1 MNFDKLNRWVSLIA
15 NVGVVAGI
23 FFLAI
28 ELQQA
33 NLATRISARDS
44 ATEGHVNY
52 LGVILDPSVLA
63 IAHDKALADEDL
75 SRLEDRQLRVYH
87 VRRWRHYE
95 RVYYQLQSGLI
106 SGQEWRGYEGG
117 IDRAF
122 TGTTKFWEISRS
134 VWEENKPLLSEQ
146 FVQYVESRRT
156 EQD

>member
-23 FFLAI
+23 FFLAV

-52 LGVILDPSVLA
+52 LGVILDPSILA
-63 IAHDKALADEDL
+63 VAHDKALADEEL
-75 SRLEDRQLRVYH
+75 SRLEGRQLNVYH

-95 RVYYQLQSGLI
+95 RVFYQLQSGLI
-106 SGQEWRGYEGG
+106 SDQEWRGYEGG
-117 IDRAF
+117 IDRALN
-122 TGTTKFWEISRS
+122 GTSIFWEISRD
-134 VWEENKPLLSEQ
+134 VWENSKPLLSEQ
-146 FVQYVESRRT
+146 FVQYVESRRA
-156 EQD
+156 D